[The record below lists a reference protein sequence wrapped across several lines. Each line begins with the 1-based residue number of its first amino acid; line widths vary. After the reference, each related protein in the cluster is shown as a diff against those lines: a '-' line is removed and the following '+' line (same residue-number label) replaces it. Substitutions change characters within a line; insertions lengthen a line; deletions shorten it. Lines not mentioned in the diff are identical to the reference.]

1 MFGDKVVPKVFRC
14 GTGRVV
20 RKIGANTGAFSLTHT
35 CIEVR
40 RTVVAWHA
48 GCGCGGIA
56 IGPGRFK
63 LGGKPRGAGLLAF
76 IHTWLLIT
84 TEGTQVSKINEKR

>member
-35 CIEVR
+35 CIEVK
-40 RTVVAWHA
+40 RTVVMAAEYPA
-48 GCGCGGIA
+48 GSVV
-56 IGPGRFK
+56 RFI
-63 LGGKPRGAGLLAF
+63 PWRGAASRLFLSTPFGLK
-76 IHTWLLIT
+76 
-84 TEGTQVSKINEKR
+84 SKINEKR